1 MASNAVSGV
10 DIAFEDF
17 AENVPEMFSCGIC
30 YCPVQREAH
39 LTRCCGHHFC
49 FECIEK
55 VRCDT
60 KPCPMCQETPL
71 VVFPNK
77 ERQRDIKKLNVHCM
91 IGQKRRD
98 KKCEWKGELGQLA
111 QHAHDQHGVI
121 LTGWMKDDRVCKPQA
136 TGSRSSP
143 KPGAMSHG
151 PPAALPNGRNVS
163 GSDVLPPRIPPRRSS
178 LSSFSS
184 HRCPPDTN
192 DASFIQMGYNRKTT
206 AANCFRPIRKKDPSP
221 PCYQPPVSELIC
233 RFETSK
239 PCQKSPLQTRCKT
252 EQSGEENVYL
262 PGGRILKV
270 YQRKDGTQYYN
281 DHGKRQDIGQKH
293 TVLAG
298 PKNPTLSPTPK
309 ATPAK
314 TVSRAQTSTSTQY
327 VDLEGGRK
335 LKVYERKD
343 GSQFYNDHGRR
354 QNITQ
359 CHTNTTSCSQ
369 PTARKCHSSPTVT
382 TPAKISVPTTHV
394 QLPGRRALKVYQ
406 RKDGTKYYNDK
417 GRRKNL

>member
-1 MASNAVSGV
+1 MASNAVSSD
-10 DIAFEDF
+10 DIVFKDENF
-17 AENVPEMFSCGIC
+17 AENVPEKFSCGIC
-30 YCPVQREAH
+30 RYLQREAH

-55 VRCDT
+55 VCCDD

-77 ERQRDIKKLNVHCM
+77 ERQRDIKKLSVCCT
-91 IGQKRRD
+91 IGQKKRD

-121 LTGWMKDDRVCKPQA
+121 LTGWLKDDRVGKPQA

-143 KPGAMSHG
+143 KPDTMSHG
-151 PPAALPNGRNVS
+151 PPAALPNGLNVS
-163 GSDVLPPRIPPRRSS
+163 GCL
-178 LSSFSS
+178 
-184 HRCPPDTN
+184 
-192 DASFIQMGYNRKTT
+192 
-206 AANCFRPIRKKDPSP
+206 RPTKNEDPSP
-221 PCYQPPVSELIC
+221 PCYQPPVPEPIC
-233 RFETSK
+233 PFEISK
-239 PCQKSPLQTRCKT
+239 PCQKSPLQTRSKT

-270 YQRKDGTQYYN
+270 YQRKDGTEYYN

-298 PKNPTLSPTPK
+298 PKNPTLSSTPK
-309 ATPAK
+309 TTSAK
-314 TVSRAQTSTSTQY
+314 TVSCAQTSTSTQY

-354 QNITQ
+354 QNVAQ
-359 CHTNTTSCSQ
+359 CHTITTSCSQ
-369 PTARKCHSSPTVT
+369 PTARKCHSSPRVA

-394 QLPGRRALKVYQ
+394 QLPGRRPLKVYQ